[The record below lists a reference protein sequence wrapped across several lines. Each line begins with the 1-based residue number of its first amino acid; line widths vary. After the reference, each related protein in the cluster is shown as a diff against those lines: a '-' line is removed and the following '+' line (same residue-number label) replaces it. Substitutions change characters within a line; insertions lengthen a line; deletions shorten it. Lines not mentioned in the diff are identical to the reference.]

1 MSLIVPQP
9 TVPVSEHC
17 ERSMCTNEGVKVME
31 CPKPKATLT
40 YYTLL
45 RDNPQ
50 FRLFLASYLTTLC
63 GEWLTYV
70 AIISMIEAW
79 LEGGE
84 GSSRTAISYL
94 VVIRLMPSVILSA
107 AGGALADSR
116 DRRQSMIALDLL
128 ASVVTLLN
136 VLVWYS
142 KSISMVYLVAMLS
155 QVVQALY
162 EPCRGALM
170 PLLISDEDEL
180 KLATTLTGLAW
191 SLMASLG
198 ASLGGLIVSYYGARV
213 CFLLDSLTY
222 LTSAYL
228 MYQVKGDWHVVDK
241 GAKEYSSVWNQ
252 MVGMTIEGYKYVGD
266 NFWGSLVL
274 MKASVALIYGA
285 ADVLNVSFAERGEG
299 DPSVKLGILFAMTGV
314 GCLVGPLL
322 SDCFTSM
329 SDVKSLQLASIWSIA
344 FGTLGCLGV
353 GFFPSFVFNC
363 LFSMLRS
370 GGFSA
375 AWINSS
381 VLLQSFSTPEKMGR
395 VLAVDYALALLTESF
410 SALLCGVLQDHVG
423 LSPEHVSLMMAAT
436 GGVVVIMWSIYH
448 IMGYGAAD
456 KEAEVLMVQQRETK
470 LEEQEHHP
478 TEGTPLLL
486 KDIIVV

>member
-1 MSLIVPQP
+1 
-9 TVPVSEHC
+9 
-17 ERSMCTNEGVKVME
+17 
-31 CPKPKATLT
+31 
-40 YYTLL
+40 
-45 RDNPQ
+45 
-50 FRLFLASYLTTLC
+50 
-63 GEWLTYV
+63 
-70 AIISMIEAW
+70 
-79 LEGGE
+79 
-84 GSSRTAISYL
+84 
-94 VVIRLMPSVILSA
+94 
-107 AGGALADSR
+107 
-116 DRRQSMIALDLL
+116 
-128 ASVVTLLN
+128 
-136 VLVWYS
+136 
-142 KSISMVYLVAMLS
+142 
-155 QVVQALY
+155 
-162 EPCRGALM
+162 
-170 PLLISDEDEL
+170 
-180 KLATTLTGLAW
+180 
-191 SLMASLG
+191 
-198 ASLGGLIVSYYGARV
+198 
-213 CFLLDSLTY
+213 
-222 LTSAYL
+222 
-228 MYQVKGDWHVVDK
+228 
-241 GAKEYSSVWNQ
+241 
-252 MVGMTIEGYKYVGD
+252 
-266 NFWGSLVL
+266 

-423 LSPEHVSLMMAAT
+423 VSPEHVSLMMAAT

-470 LEEQEHHP
+470 LEDQEHHP